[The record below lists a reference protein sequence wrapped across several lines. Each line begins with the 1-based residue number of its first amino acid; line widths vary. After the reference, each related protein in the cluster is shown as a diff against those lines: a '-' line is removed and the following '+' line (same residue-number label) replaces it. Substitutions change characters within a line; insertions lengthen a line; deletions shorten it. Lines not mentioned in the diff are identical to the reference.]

1 MTFLKTLAMAAL
13 MAISA
18 NAAGIEGKWTAE
30 FDTQIGVQKYAY
42 EFKLVE
48 GKLTGTA
55 TGPQGAVAIS
65 EGKSSGEE
73 VEFVENMKFQGQELR
88 IEYKGRLAGD
98 QINFTRKVADFATE
112 ELVAKRSK

>member
-1 MTFLKTLAMAAL
+1 MTFLRTLTIAAL
-13 MAISA
+13 VAICA

-42 EFKLVE
+42 QFKIIE

-55 TGPQGAVAIS
+55 TGPQGTVAIS
-65 EGKSSGEE
+65 EGKSSGDEID
-73 VEFVENMKFQGQELR
+73 FVENMQFQGQALR

-112 ELVAKRSK
+112 ELVAERAK